1 VANKLEGRGSI
12 MDTFKKL
19 SESINK
25 MELKR
30 FLLPLIIL
38 LGVGVIFLV
47 GGRALYVTTPKE
59 IQGEAI
65 VTIKNPNNFGS
76 DLEKELETI
85 LSKIQGVGRV
95 SVLITYESGKEIITA
110 TNTSQKTT
118 ITDERDTQGGIR
130 TISTNESTETVA
142 IIRDGNKDQ
151 PIILKEIHPK
161 IKGVL
166 VVVEGAS
173 EPNVKMEVFRVM
185 QSLLNIS
192 AYRIQVQTMKN

>member
-1 VANKLEGRGSI
+1 

-30 FLLPLIIL
+30 FLRPLIIL

-47 GGRALYVTTPKE
+47 GGRALDVATPKE

-65 VTIKNPNNFGS
+65 VASQNPNNFGN
-76 DLEKELETI
+76 DLEKELEAI

-110 TNTSQKTT
+110 TNISQKTT

-142 IIRDGNKDQ
+142 ITRDGNKEQ

-166 VVVEGAS
+166 VVAEGAS